1 MSGDSV
7 EIGGGL
13 FSDSLKSNGKVFVGL
28 SAIGGF
34 VSDVLQPIA
43 PFSEYLLYVSS
54 VLLILT
60 TAMYF
65 TLKSNRQKVSSV
77 LALSLVATVI
87 TGSVVGM
94 QGMSDGNNG
103 VLAEHVPGID
113 NLQSSLGFVE
123 KDIAEIKKDTS
134 QIKQAT
140 TEINEKLDDIGESF
154 EQVGKLGGLVNVPS
168 TAVEY
173 LNNAKVYEVRGDRNN
188 ALKSYEDYFN
198 ASTVSYYDPYEKY
211 MELLESTYSQNKG
224 KRKLNA
230 IEKNKPNDPGLKL
243 IVILYSD
250 SDDLVQQLQTFVDEN
265 KRYIPGY
272 LALLSNL
279 PDNGLITRLKEVDLI
294 KTLRTNASLDLIKE
308 QYISTSSELHAEI
321 NELFHKD
328 LPLISDLLQFEVD
341 YYAGNKLIVTVS
353 DKKEG
358 REVMLKF
365 KNGAIAKSTIFFSG
379 RYKNGAVFRLRGN
392 KCGGKLRSGKLRDC
406 SEPNE
411 YIYNISLGINVADIY
426 YTNSDDQIIRLASD
440 YEIDIPEYSATIT
453 ANSLKGYQEEVL
465 YVIPFN
471 ERKEVSASLNE
482 KEGYVSGRSGR
493 IASNYDYEFLLA
505 ASEIWPNNKISDN
518 SLIWIKDEKGDS
530 VQVSVVCDGVGC

>member
-1 MSGDSV
+1 MSG
-7 EIGGGL
+7 EIGSGL
-13 FSDSLKSNGKVFVGL
+13 FSDSLKSNGKVFIGL

-43 PFSEYLLYVSS
+43 PFAEYLLYVSS

-60 TAMYF
+60 TAVYF
-65 TLKSNRQKVSSV
+65 TLKSKRQKVSSV
-77 LALSLVATVI
+77 LALSLVATFI
-87 TGSVVGM
+87 TGSVVGI
-94 QGMSDGNNG
+94 QGMSDGKNG
-103 VLAEHVPGID
+103 VLAEYVPGIE
-113 NLQSSLGFVE
+113 NLQSSLGVIE

-154 EQVGKLGGLVNVPS
+154 EQFGKLGGLVNEPS

-173 LNNAKVYEVRGDRNN
+173 LNNATIYEERGDRNN
-188 ALKSYEDYFN
+188 ALKSYEDYFD

-211 MELLESTYSQNKG
+211 MDLLESTYSQNKG

-230 IEKNKPNDPGLKL
+230 IEKNKPNDPSLKL
-243 IVILYSD
+243 IVILYND
-250 SDDLVQQLQTFVDEN
+250 SNDLVQQLQTFVDEN
-265 KRYIPGY
+265 ERYIPGY

-308 QYISTSSELHAEI
+308 QYISTSSELLAKI

-328 LPLISDLLQFEVD
+328 LLVTSDFLQFKFD
-341 YYAGNKLIVTVS
+341 YYGAKKLIVIVS
-353 DKKEG
+353 DKKDG

-365 KNGAIAKSTIFFSG
+365 KNGAIAQSTIIRSV
-379 RYKNGAVFRLRGN
+379 YKNGAVFRLRDF
-392 KCGGKLRSGKLRDC
+392 KCGGSKLRNGKLRDC

-411 YIYNISLGINVADIY
+411 AIYNISPGIYLADIY
-426 YTNSDDQIIRLASD
+426 YTNSDDQIIKLASD
-440 YEIDIPEYSATIT
+440 YEIDIPEYTATID
-453 ANSLKGYQEEVL
+453 ANILKDYKQDKL
-465 YVIPFN
+465 HVIPFN
-471 ERKEVSASLNE
+471 KRKEVSASLNK
-482 KEGYVSGRSGR
+482 KEEYVSGRSVRSHPYLQWG
-493 IASNYDYEFLLA
+493 FLLE
-505 ASEIWPNNKISDN
+505 ASEIWPIDKISDN